1 MILEQLNVGAHKTYL
16 VADEDTSRAIL
27 VDPLYDGCE
36 SYLSRVRELSLQLVG
51 VVDTHVHADHLSGC
65 WFLAQRAGCDYV
77 AHEASPAR
85 AVTRRVKHGDILTV
99 GDLPID
105 VLHVPGHAA
114 DAIAIIVEGRIL
126 VGDALLIGGAGRSDL
141 PGGDPDEHWHTLHR
155 TLGSLP
161 DGTMFFPGHDFM
173 GRDFSSLG
181 NERRHNLHFEHKD
194 RYTYVRWQEGVRGPV
209 PAWVY
214 RVLETNFECA
224 PPRGDLGIDPD
235 GAEGV
240 DRTPAA
246 PTASAAPA
254 APAAATAAAATGS
267 KGKDKDREP
276 PKEIGVIT
284 LQERISR
291 GKVPVLILDVRT
303 ETDFKGPLGHIE
315 GAYHLP
321 KSELTKRLKE
331 ITQFTGSE
339 VVTVSRSGNTSTD
352 VAATLL
358 AKGFEDVKTLRGG
371 MIAWRA
377 RGYRIDR

>member
-1 MILEQLNVGAHKTYL
+1 VILEQLNAGTHKTYL
-16 VADEDTSRAIL
+16 VVDEDTSRAVL

-36 SYLSRVRELSLQLVG
+36 AYLSRVKELSLQLVG

-65 WFLAQRAGCDYV
+65 WFLAERAGCDYV
-77 AHEASPAR
+77 AHEGSPAR

-105 VLHVPGHAA
+105 ILHVPGHAA

-126 VGDALLIGGAGRSDL
+126 AGDALLIGSAGRSDL

-161 DGTMFFPGHDFM
+161 DSTLFFPGHDFM

-194 RYTYVRWQEGVRGPV
+194 RYTYVRWQEGMRAPV
-209 PAWVY
+209 PAWVN

-224 PPRGDLGIDPD
+224 PPSGDLGADPD

-240 DRTPAA
+240 DRRSAAAAAAAA
-246 PTASAAPA
+246 PATTA
-254 APAAATAAAATGS
+254 APAAAPGG
-267 KGKDKDREP
+267 KGRDP

-284 LQERISR
+284 LQERIAR
-291 GKVPVLILDVRT
+291 GKVPVLILDVRA
-303 ETDFKGPLGHIE
+303 EADFKGPLGHIE

-331 ITQFTGSE
+331 LTQFTGSE
-339 VVTVSRSGNTSTD
+339 VVTVSRSGDTGTE

-377 RGYRIDR
+377 RGYRVDR

>member
-1 MILEQLNVGAHKTYL
+1 VILEQLNAGTHKTYL
-16 VADEDTSRAIL
+16 VADEDTSRAVL

-36 SYLSRVRELSLQLVG
+36 SYLSRVKELSLQLVG
-51 VVDTHVHADHLSGC
+51 VIDTHVHADHLSGC
-65 WFLAQRAGCDYV
+65 WFLAQRSGCDYV
-77 AHEASPAR
+77 AHEGSPAR

-114 DAIAIIVEGRIL
+114 DAMAIIVEGRIL
-126 VGDALLIGGAGRSDL
+126 TGDALLIGSAGRSDL
-141 PGGDPDEHWHTLHR
+141 PGGDPDEHWHTIHR

-161 DGTMFFPGHDFM
+161 DSTIFFPGHDFM

-181 NERRHNLHFEHKD
+181 NERRHSMHFEHKD
-194 RYTYVRWQEGVRGPV
+194 RYSYVRWQEGARGPV
-209 PAWVY
+209 PAWVN
-214 RVLETNFECA
+214 RVLETNFECT
-224 PPRGDLGIDPD
+224 PPKGDLGIDPD

-240 DRTPAA
+240 DRIAATPV
-246 PTASAAPA
+246 APA
-254 APAAATAAAATGS
+254 APATPAAAHGGHG
-267 KGKDKDREP
+267 GKAKDREP

-284 LQERISR
+284 LQERILR

-315 GAYHLP
+315 GAYHVP
-321 KSELTKRLKE
+321 KAELNKRLKE
-331 ITQFTGSE
+331 LVPFTQSE
-339 VVTVSRSGNTSTD
+339 VVTVSRSGDTSMD

-377 RGYRIDR
+377 RGYRVDR